1 MSRIKAKTR
10 RYLRIG
16 MAFAVGLAISGCGNA
31 ERPSLSGAGEEDQVL
46 ATVALQPASGSSVK
60 GHLSVSP
67 NGQTMAVAGT
77 VTGLTASGVHA
88 IHIHEKGDC
97 SAADASSAGDHFNP
111 YGHRHGSVK
120 NGEHHV
126 GDMENIV
133 ANAKGEAIV
142 KAIVHGASLGG
153 GGLNDIGG
161 RALVIHAMPDDYASQ
176 PSGKAGKRIAC
187 GVLEV
192 AQIGAGNSASG

>member
-1 MSRIKAKTR
+1 MSSIKAAER
-10 RYLRIG
+10 RYASIG
-16 MAFAVGLAISGCGNA
+16 MALAVGLAISACSNVG
-31 ERPSLSGAGEEDQVL
+31 RPSRSGVGDDEEML
-46 ATVALQPASGSSVK
+46 ARVSLRPASGSSVK
-60 GHLSVSP
+60 GRLSVLP
-67 NGQTMAVAGT
+67 KGQAMAVIGT

-97 SAADASSAGDHFNP
+97 SADDASSAGDHFNP
-111 YGHRHGSVK
+111 YGHQHGSAK

-133 ANAKGEAIV
+133 ANDKGEAIV
-142 KAIVHGASLGG
+142 RALVHGASVGG
-153 GGLNDIGG
+153 GGVNDING

-187 GVLEV
+187 GVLEM
-192 AQIGAGNSASG
+192 AQVGARNPASR